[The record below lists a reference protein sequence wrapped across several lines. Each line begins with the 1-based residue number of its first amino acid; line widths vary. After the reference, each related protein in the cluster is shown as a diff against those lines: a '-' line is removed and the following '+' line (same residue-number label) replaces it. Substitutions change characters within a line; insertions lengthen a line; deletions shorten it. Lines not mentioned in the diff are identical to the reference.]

1 MNTQDLGTELQDL
14 AKALGLINDS
24 GFNWDWFGDPLGNL
38 EKIFSH
44 ADQRDAFN
52 ALLNALITPAQI
64 VGVPSDESWHPLL
77 ASQPRG
83 NVYLTVKEDSSN
95 VTFGVAGEFH
105 SATAPDASLRA
116 HLPLFTSSGSNIS
129 IIAGAPTG
137 KLEVALRV
145 DVNLNSTI
153 KLDAIDVSLEFQ
165 FNPVAVP
172 LVTVTFEQFDLG
184 AGPQDITLDS
194 TNFGSEIV
202 PIVLRLVQQ
211 GVSQITGPDPIKD
224 HLLPLLGLSGNPVPM
239 FPFTELTQGPQPL
252 QNWFLSMLEGATP
265 GITEWLEHLAGL
277 LGTNAPTIVG
287 TGTSADPWKVELF
300 AVPGGST
307 NSGLYVTV
315 SHLTSG
321 ATQTLD
327 LGLEFQFIPTSGKVQ
342 VGANAVLA
350 SIPLAGAA
358 HAGVLPSASVLIQAP
373 GDGTPLVNTAQ
384 FSVQTFLAGFTF
396 NGSTLKPMLE
406 LDNVQFLGQQP
417 YATIDLTNI
426 NSVAADFSDTLRQTL
441 ASELGTGTA
450 RHLAALAGL
459 VAPVNDPAS
468 PHLLDV
474 NSAPLLA
481 SNPFAAIGQIHRA
494 ALLDNTHSWSHLLEE
509 AAALAGIASTASGS
523 GTAADPWKVAL
534 ASTGDIALSLA
545 AWNAQT
551 SGNAADVQQLRF
563 GLMSNLNVAPVAAT
577 WKAELFTLDLPQ
589 SGAPRASVL
598 GAQHLTANISP
609 LPTIPQ
615 VGGISLSAD
624 TIQGSLDWSLG
635 KPVSWNAQFT
645 NLQLSAAG
653 ETKQIASL
661 HFPPT
666 VALDFSNPS
675 AVAASLGV
683 PIPDIEDVLRLLI
696 TRLVFEFGG
705 MPSFALSALLG
716 LHGQLKGLPAD
727 WPKLADPGVA
737 GSLFTDPFTALRNW
751 FQSLALN
758 VTADETPFLLH
769 ALPWFR
775 ALLSDAL
782 PSVPDGALPAVP
794 LNITGSGVYDDP
806 WTLPLSTNASAS
818 IDALVWLESAEGD
831 LTTPP
836 AAWANTLSGLI
847 HGTTD
852 FASLLTQTS
861 SLANYVPTLR
871 NALVA
876 ADNSALV
883 TSLTQ
888 LAAHLSSTDGVV
900 PSASQVPTSA
910 DWTAGTTLTSSHSS
924 QPMDPQAI
932 SQILSQ
938 IDTWA
943 GGSAGQRTVLLLGP
957 AFSNHTIW
965 NTLLANSNLHGTTDA
980 AATFNLRQANVDPT
994 TIALSGIGNAV
1005 WDYYTADLKDDGSG
1019 NVTSQVTQ
1027 IGNIVTRL
1035 QQFRPGKKITLVAH
1049 SIAGIAARLYAAA
1062 NAANVH
1068 GLITL
1073 GTPHLGAGLPFL
1085 TDESMANALRILQSI
1100 IPSGVST
1107 DQNISALQHIFS
1119 ALDGY
1124 LPPAT
1129 TGVLPTPNPYPV
1141 SSFNPTVPAGL
1152 DTAGVPVLAIGSQ
1165 LSGQL
1170 LTSLQQTLG
1179 AIAGQQAA
1187 PNPAPPKPTH
1197 LALGIRAHLP
1207 IAGSATTITSDV
1219 NLRADAFRLKFDTSA
1234 GEPTRPTQI
1243 LRARAAFTNPG
1254 GWLAGAASP
1263 FTGPGIPQLDVR
1275 VRWAELGADISLNS
1289 GISVTPYLALHQ
1301 FSYHAGLGDLAQFA
1315 DTAASSLLGAVLH
1328 GIGTPTPGS
1337 TLDNVL
1343 LALKDLGIVVDDS
1356 HGGYGVSSDA
1366 FAALQTDPAGYLG
1379 SQLINALNNGV
1390 FGFTSAATGS
1400 WTLPLPGV
1408 PLSIQLTK
1416 TTTWGVGLSTTSSGW
1431 SLGSEAN
1438 LQFAS
1443 SLSLPAFTPSLTAT
1457 IQASSLALNFD
1468 GSHLN
1473 LSLPGY
1479 LDTPLQLVPVPTTT
1493 QFTATLNNLLPRA
1506 LFSGAATALLQELIG
1521 ENIQLPPIDT
1531 IFTSPAVFLKSTN
1544 ALGDGTQLISSKINS
1559 LLSWINSKASLP
1571 AGAGLQLPVAIQLI
1585 AQGTGTTIDPVR
1597 LTLQTTAPI
1606 DGVVRLQLSA
1616 NIDSQF
1622 HVTPAGNIAVTTSGL
1637 PGGAIF
1643 GNKISATFGASSSG
1657 LNLSIITHADLGSPG
1672 PTITILPSF
1681 SGFNAVAAAES
1692 LLPAALDQ
1700 LVDALQG
1707 EASTAIDMALQVA
1720 EAIGIYDTTQK
1731 FAGHADDLKK
1741 LLSDD
1746 WSSVLSLNTPARQQQ
1761 VATAIANLFGA
1772 GPLGA
1777 IPDSLTASGSTV
1789 VWTLNLAGHSLGT
1802 GTVTVTVGWDGSG
1815 PTVQLGLNQLS
1826 VGSSVGLIGSV
1837 NVGYAAGALA
1847 FSTDLWV
1854 DLHNAIHI
1862 VLAPKMHIAYA
1873 AGRFTLDLDPLATT
1887 TSDGPLIVEIS
1898 PNPGISGGSDL
1909 LSILTSWLLPL
1920 AGNILLDVVN
1930 SKLDTSLWTGA
1941 PVTLKQLLNG
1951 THLIDG
1957 ATPPHI
1963 AAPFPDLLSIATGLL
1978 STLASNVV
1986 VPITTTLDLSLVADP
2001 DTDPSIPAGSKRL
2014 GIALQGSI
2022 PFQAGSYDLAMLF
2035 GAPIEWNNDTKGHG
2049 LNEGIVIYL
2058 FDINGTSFTFKPGL
2072 DVVGLGFSIT
2082 GQDDGPLVN
2091 SSDFR
2096 LGGVEGYLFFDC
2108 EFNSSFSVK
2117 NFGAGLQLDAL
2128 GLPLGAATSGGAGG
2142 NPVASSLLSQ
2152 GGGSGDGQSTNPACD
2167 LAVWAGAPDDGKFHV
2182 LIGGKRDQ
2190 PLWIGVH
2197 ASFGPIYIDQI
2208 GVQLGDD
2215 PDHTIGLLIDG
2226 SVKVSGL
2233 LAQVQELSLQAPIKD
2248 IGNLGKWHIDLQ
2260 GLAVSFQEPGITL
2273 AGGLVKN
2280 PGPPIEY
2287 DGMLLIQVTEF
2298 GFVAVGAYSTPTE
2311 GTDHYTSLFV
2321 FVAVFATIGIPPII
2335 EISAFGLG
2343 IGYNREIIVP
2353 DDMNQIPSFVL
2364 VAALDDGGALVN
2376 DPMGALMKLSTSMP
2390 PQRGSFWFAVGLRA
2404 TTFQIVNIIAVL
2416 YIALDSGVEIGIL
2429 GVARMALPSDDT
2441 ALVEIEL
2448 ALKARF
2454 SSSEGLLSIQAQL
2467 TDHSYLISRDCQLTG
2482 GFAYFMWFQKSQFL
2496 LTMGGYNPNFQKDS
2510 AYPDV
2515 PRLGYRWSLLGAIN
2529 IKGESYFALTNTCV
2543 MAGTRFEATYG
2554 PSCINIWFTAY
2565 CDFLISWDPFYYS
2578 IDVGVS
2584 VGATFQIRVCIFG
2597 CCCSIDITVSVG
2609 ASLEI
2614 KGPPFHGEVTV
2625 DLAICSVTVPFG
2637 PTPNSKPPALAW
2649 DQFSQKYI
2657 YNNDPNTYAT
2667 AVHVISGLLPPVPA
2681 GGSPAPGT
2689 ADQPWK
2695 MASEWV
2701 FQTESR
2707 VAAVTALDFLNK
2719 GLLPADAANIASID
2733 LAPMY
2738 MSNAGS
2744 EHTIT
2749 LEQLD
2754 LEGGSATY
2762 NQWQRMTVGNPR
2774 ENFDLDPAR
2783 FSVEAIIGQ
2792 VSEAT
2797 YHYFPDDQ
2805 VPAAARTVPVLAGL
2819 KITGLVKYGNHT
2831 GIIPISKL
2839 VDTGDSR
2846 PLPFAADIDL
2856 TGLLA
2861 WGTAADTLA
2870 VLAKTA
2876 STTSL
2881 LNASAQLLSGSN
2893 EFTQLRVASGLPAP
2907 GLAPMSV
2914 RSLKRQR
2921 SSPPLLTPL
2930 TTGLTMKPVG
2940 LSLPPKIAVV
2950 PAAISVLLEQPRLRA
2965 ALQARAQAASD
2976 APVSLKT
2983 TVTTI
2988 AAAKQAIRMAAPSL
3002 DTLAGARLVR
3012 VPSPTAPRATMLAHS
3027 GKALRTGDLGA
3038 VQNIAAIK
3046 SFTQAVTDFTG
3057 KGIQIVS
3064 GVTHVWDLPS
3074 VIGQQIVITGTGA
3087 VRVAFLDRTGTPV
3100 EDSEYIISKQLTLPV
3115 PANTAMVAITCL
3127 GAPSTTTPTSASGF
3141 GAVSVGYAP
3150 QGQQPVV
3157 GWQIGNH
3164 APQISG
3170 RALLVRGG
3178 TLLLSTHYIDRQN
3191 KQKTSDTLAQISY
3204 PLADQVGT
3212 ETRLPVQ
3219 IDTIL
3224 VLLDR
3229 QDANAASKG
3238 DLAIGVT
3245 GATIQTPPLIV
3256 VGGTHTA
3263 LLYPIT
3269 AHDDNTGNI
3278 SVAVGSLS
3286 GYQVAGVAG
3295 LSGSAQTWAV
3305 RWNGKIPE
3313 HVVPDG
3319 PLTPDGSVTV
3329 QIQMQQGGTQ

>member
-14 AKALGLINDS
+14 AKAIGLIHDT

-38 EKIFSH
+38 EKIFSNPE
-44 ADQRDAFN
+44 QRDAFN
-52 ALLNALITPAQI
+52 DLLNALIAPAQI
-64 VGVPSDESWHPLL
+64 AGVASDESWHPLL

-95 VTFGVAGEFH
+95 VAFGIAGEFH
-105 SATAPDASLRA
+105 SATTPDASLRA
-116 HLPLFTSSGSNIS
+116 HLPLFASNGGNIS
-129 IIAGAPTG
+129 VIAGTPTG

-153 KLDAIDVSLEFQ
+153 KLDAIDVALEFQ
-165 FNPVAVP
+165 FNPVAIP
-172 LVTVTFEQFDLG
+172 LVTVTFEKFDLG
-184 AGPQDITLDS
+184 AGPQNITLDS
-194 TNFGSEIV
+194 TNVGSEIV

-211 GVSQITGPDPIKD
+211 EVSQIVGPDPIKD

-239 FPFTELTQGPQPL
+239 FPFTELTQGPQAL
-252 QNWFLSMLEGATP
+252 QSWFLSMLEGATP
-265 GITEWLEHLAGL
+265 SITEWLEHLAGL
-277 LGTNAPTIVG
+277 LGTNAPAITG
-287 TGTSADPWKVELF
+287 TGSSIDPWKVELIT
-300 AVPGGST
+300 VPGGST

-315 SHLTSG
+315 SHLTHG

-327 LGLEFQFIPTSGKVQ
+327 LGLEFQFIPTGGKVQ

-350 SIPLAGAA
+350 SIPLIGAA
-358 HAGVLPSASVLIQAP
+358 HAEVLPSASVLIQAP
-373 GDGTPLVNTAQ
+373 GDGSALVTTAQ
-384 FSVQTFLAGFTF
+384 FSVQTFRTGFTF

-417 YATIDLTNI
+417 YTTIDLTNI
-426 NSVAADFSDTLRQTL
+426 NSVAANFSDTLRQAL
-441 ASELGTGTA
+441 AGELGAGTA

-459 VAPVNDPAS
+459 IAPVNDPTS

-494 ALLDNTHSWSHLLEE
+494 ALLDNTHPWSHFLEE
-509 AAALAGIASTASGS
+509 AAALAGITTSASGS
-523 GTAADPWKVAL
+523 GTTTDPWKVSL
-534 ASTGDIALSLA
+534 ASTGDIVLSLA
-545 AWNAQT
+545 AWNTQT

-563 GLMSNLNVAPVAAT
+563 GLMANLNVAPVAAV
-577 WKAELFTLDLPQ
+577 WNAELFTLDLPQ
-589 SGAPRASVL
+589 SGAPSASVL

-609 LPTIPQ
+609 LPALPQ
-615 VGGISLSAD
+615 IGGISLSAD
-624 TIQGSLDWSLG
+624 SIRGSLDWSLG
-635 KPVSWNAQFT
+635 RPLIWNTQLT

-666 VALDFSNPS
+666 SPLDFSNPS
-675 AVAASLGV
+675 AVAASLGIS
-683 PIPDIEDVLRLLI
+683 IPDIEDLLRLLI
-696 TRLVFEFGG
+696 TRLIFEFGG
-705 MPSFALSALLG
+705 MPSFTFSALLG
-716 LHGQLKGLPAD
+716 LHGQLNGLPAD
-727 WPKLADPGVA
+727 WPKLTDPGIA
-737 GSLFTDPFTALRNW
+737 GSIFTDPFTALRNW
-751 FQSLALN
+751 IQSLALN
-758 VTADETPFLLH
+758 VAADGTPFLLH
-769 ALPWFR
+769 ALPWLR

-782 PSVPDGALPAVP
+782 PSVSDGALPALP
-794 LNITGSGVYDDP
+794 LKITGSGVYDDP
-806 WTLPLSTNASAS
+806 WALPLSTQASVNV
-818 IDALVWLESAEGD
+818 DALVWLESAEGN

-836 AAWANTLSGLI
+836 AAWANALSGLI

-852 FASLLTQTS
+852 FSSLLMQAS
-861 SLANYVPTLR
+861 SLANYVPALR

-876 ADNSALV
+876 ADNSVLA

-888 LAAHLSSTDGVV
+888 FAAHLSSTDGVV
-900 PSASQVPTSA
+900 PFASQVPASA
-910 DWTAGTTLTSSHSS
+910 GWTAGTTLTSSHSS
-924 QPMDPQAI
+924 QPSDSQAI

-943 GGSAGQRTVLLLGP
+943 GGTVSQRTVILLGP
-957 AFSNHTIW
+957 AFNDHTIW
-965 NTLLANSNLHGTTDA
+965 STLLANSNLHGVTDA

-994 TIALSGIGNAV
+994 TIDLSSIGNPA

-1019 NVTSQVTQ
+1019 NITSQVTQ
-1027 IGNIVTRL
+1027 IENIVNRL
-1035 QQFRPGKKITLVAH
+1035 QQLRPSKKITLVAH
-1049 SIAGIAARLYAAA
+1049 STAGIAARLYAAA
-1062 NAANVH
+1062 NAAKVQ

-1085 TDESMANALRILQSI
+1085 TDESMANVLRILQSV
-1100 IPSGVST
+1100 IPSGAST
-1107 DQNISALQHIFS
+1107 DPNISALQHIFS

-1124 LPPAT
+1124 LPPTT
-1129 TGVLPTPNPYPV
+1129 TGALPTPNPYPV
-1141 SSFNPTVPAGL
+1141 SSFNPSIPAGL

-1165 LSGQL
+1165 LNGQL
-1170 LTSLQQTLG
+1170 LISLQQILAT
-1179 AIAGQQAA
+1179 IAGQQAA
-1187 PNPAPPKPTH
+1187 PHPAPPKPTH
-1197 LALGIRAHLP
+1197 LAFGIRAHLP

-1234 GEPTRPTQI
+1234 GEPTRPTHV
-1243 LRARAAFTNPG
+1243 LRARAVFTNPG

-1263 FTGPGIPQLDVR
+1263 FTGPGVPQLDVR

-1301 FSYHAGLGDLAQFA
+1301 FSYHAGLGDQAQFT
-1315 DTAASSLLGAVLH
+1315 DTQASSLLGAVLH
-1328 GIGTPTPGS
+1328 SIGTPTPGS

-1343 LALKDLGIVVDDS
+1343 LALKDLGVVVDDS

-1366 FAALQTDPAGYLG
+1366 FAALQTDPAGYLD
-1379 SQLINALNNGV
+1379 SQLINALNHGT
-1390 FGFTSAATGS
+1390 FGFAGTAGGP

-1416 TTTWGVGLSTTSSGW
+1416 TTTWRVGLSTTSSGW

-1438 LQFAS
+1438 LQFTAS
-1443 SLSLPAFTPSLTAT
+1443 LALPAFTPNLTAM
-1457 IQASSLALNFD
+1457 IQAGSIALNFD

-1479 LDTPLQLVPVPTTT
+1479 LDTPFQLVPAPTTT
-1493 QFTATLNNLLPRA
+1493 QLTTTLNRFLPSA
-1506 LFSGAATALLQELIG
+1506 LFSGTATALLQELIG
-1521 ENIQLPPIDT
+1521 ESIQLPPIDT
-1531 IFTSPAVFLKSTN
+1531 IFASPAAFFKSTN
-1544 ALGDGTQLISSKINS
+1544 ALGDGTQLISAKINS
-1559 LLSWINSKASLP
+1559 LLAWIGGKANLP
-1571 AGAGLQLPVAIQLI
+1571 TGAGLQLPAGIQLI
-1585 AQGTGTTIDPVR
+1585 AQGTGTPTDPVR
-1597 LTLQTTAPI
+1597 LVLQTTTAI
-1606 DGVVRLQLSA
+1606 DGVVGLQLSA
-1616 NIDSQF
+1616 NIDNQF
-1622 HVTPAGNIAVTTSGL
+1622 HVTPGGTINVTASGL

-1643 GNKISATFGASSSG
+1643 GNAISATFGVSSAG
-1657 LNLSIITHADLGSPG
+1657 LNFGITTHADLASPG
-1672 PTITILPSF
+1672 PTITILPTF
-1681 SGFNAVAAAES
+1681 SGFSAVAAAES

-1700 LVDALQG
+1700 LVDALHG
-1707 EASTAIDMALQVA
+1707 EASTVIDTALQVA

-1731 FAGHADDLKK
+1731 FSGHTEDLKK
-1741 LLSDD
+1741 LLSND
-1746 WSSVLSLNTPARQQQ
+1746 WSSMLALNTPVRQQQ
-1761 VATAIANLFGA
+1761 VVTAIANLFGA

-1777 IPDSLTASGSTV
+1777 IPDAIIASGSTI
-1789 VWTLNLAGHSLGT
+1789 VWTLNLAGHSLGN
-1802 GTVTVTVGWDGSG
+1802 GTVKVALGWDGSG
-1815 PTVQLGLNQLS
+1815 PTVQLGLAQLT
-1826 VGSSVGLIGSV
+1826 VGSSVGLISSV
-1837 NVGYAAGALA
+1837 DVGYVAGALA

-1862 VLAPKMHIAYA
+1862 ALAPKVHVGYA
-1873 AGRFTLDLDPLATT
+1873 ADRFTLNLDPLATT
-1887 TSDGPLIVEIS
+1887 TSDGPLVIEIS

-1909 LSILTSWLLPL
+1909 LPILTSWLLPL
-1920 AGNILLDVVN
+1920 AGNLLLDLVN
-1930 SKLDTSLWTGA
+1930 SKLDTPLWSGA

-1951 THLIDG
+1951 AHLIDG

-1986 VPITTTLDLSLVADP
+1986 VPLTSTLDLSLVADP
-2001 DTDPSIPAGSKRL
+2001 DTDSSVPAGSKRL

-2022 PFQAGSYDLAMLF
+2022 PFQAGSYDLAVLF

-2049 LNEGIVIYL
+2049 LNEGIVVYL

-2082 GQDDGPLVN
+2082 GQNDGPLVH

-2096 LGGVEGYLFFDC
+2096 LGGVEGYFFFDC
-2108 EFNSSFSVK
+2108 EFNGSFSVK

-2128 GLPLGAATSGGAGG
+2128 GLPLGAATGGGAGG

-2152 GGGSGDGQSTNPACD
+2152 GGGNGDGQSTNPACD

-2215 PDHTIGLLIDG
+2215 PDHTVGLLIDG

-2233 LAQVQELSLQAPIKD
+2233 LAQVQELSLQAPIKN
-2248 IGNLGKWHIDLQ
+2248 IGDLSKWHIDLQ
-2260 GLAVSFQEPGITL
+2260 GLAVSFQDPGITL

-2287 DGMLLIQVTEF
+2287 DGMLLIQVTQF

-2343 IGYNREIIVP
+2343 IGYNREILVP

-2390 PQRGSFWFAVGLRA
+2390 PQRGAFWFAVGLRA
-2404 TTFQIVNIIAVL
+2404 TTFQIVNIVAVL
-2416 YIALDSGVEIGIL
+2416 YIALDGGVEIGIL

-2467 TDHSYLISRDCQLTG
+2467 TDHSYLLSPDCQLTG

-2496 LTMGGYNPNFQKDS
+2496 LTMGGYNPNFQKDP

-2515 PRLGYRWSLLGAIN
+2515 PRLGFRWSLFGAIN

-2543 MAGTRFEATYG
+2543 MAGVRLEATYG
-2554 PSCINIWFTAY
+2554 PSCIYIWFTAY
-2565 CDFLISWDPFYYS
+2565 CDFLLSWDPFYYS
-2578 IDVGVS
+2578 IGVGVS

-2597 CCCSIDITVSVG
+2597 CCCSIDITVSIG

-2637 PTPNSKPPALAW
+2637 PTPNAKPPALSW

-2667 AVHVISGLLPPVPA
+2667 AIHVISGLLPPIPA

-2707 VAAVTALDFLNK
+2707 VAAVTALDFLNR
-2719 GLLPADAANIASID
+2719 GLLPSDAAKIASID

-2744 EHTIT
+2744 NHTIT

-2754 LEGGSATY
+2754 LEGGSPTY
-2762 NQWQRMTVGNPR
+2762 NQWQPMTVGNSR
-2774 ENFDLDPAR
+2774 ENFDLDPDR
-2783 FSVEAIIGQ
+2783 FSVEAVIGQ

-2831 GIIPISKL
+2831 DIIPISKL

-2846 PLPFAADIDL
+2846 PLPFAANIDL
-2856 TGLLA
+2856 IGLLD
-2861 WGTAADTLA
+2861 WGTAADNLA
-2870 VLAKTA
+2870 LFAKAAT
-2876 STTSL
+2876 TTSL

-2893 EFTQLRVASGLPAP
+2893 EFTQLRVASGLPAR

-2914 RSLKRQR
+2914 RSLTRQR
-2921 SSPPLLTPL
+2921 SAPPLLTPL

-2940 LSLPPKIAVV
+2940 LSLPPKITVV

-2965 ALQARAQAASD
+2965 TLQARAQAASD

-2988 AAAKQAIRMAAPSL
+2988 AAAKQTIRMAAPSP

-3027 GKALRTGDLGA
+3027 GKAMRTSDLGA
-3038 VQNIAAIK
+3038 AQNIATIK
-3046 SFTQAVTDFTG
+3046 SFTQAAADFTG
-3057 KGIQIVS
+3057 KGIQLVS

-3074 VIGQQIVITGTGA
+3074 GIRQQIVITGMAA

-3100 EDSEYIISKQLTLPV
+3100 EDSEFIISQQLTLPV
-3115 PANTAMVAITCL
+3115 PANTAMVAMTCL
-3127 GAPSTTTPTSASGF
+3127 GAPTTATSDLHSGF
-3141 GAVSVGYAP
+3141 GAVSLGYAP
-3150 QGQQPVV
+3150 QGQQPIV

-3170 RALLVRGG
+3170 RVLLVRGG
-3178 TLLLSTHYIDRQN
+3178 TLLLSTHYVDRQN

-3212 ETRLPVQ
+3212 ETRLPAQ
-3219 IDTIL
+3219 IDIIL
-3224 VLLDR
+3224 ILLDR
-3229 QDANAASKG
+3229 QDADAAIAG

-3245 GATIQTPPLIV
+3245 GATIQMPPLIV
-3256 VGGTHTA
+3256 AGGTHTA

-3269 AHDDNTGNI
+3269 AHDADTV
-3278 SVAVGSLS
+3278 SVAVGSIS
-3286 GYQVAGVAG
+3286 GYQVAGIAG
-3295 LSGSAQTWAV
+3295 LPGSAQTWAV
-3305 RWNGKIPE
+3305 RWNGKVPE
-3313 HVVPDG
+3313 RVVPDG

-3329 QIQMQQGGTQ
+3329 QIQTQQGGTQ